1 MTAAV
6 HEVDPDALVARAR
19 AMAPALAALA
29 PAGDRERR
37 LPDAAAAALREAGF
51 FRILQPRRHGGY
63 EMAPAVFNE
72 VQMVLAEADMSTGW
86 VHGVVGVLAFHL
98 ALLDDRA
105 QAEVWGDDPSTL
117 VAASYMPRG
126 RAVPVEGGYRL
137 SGRWGFASGIDH
149 CGWAF
154 LGGIVEADGAG
165 PPDARAFLVPRAD
178 LRVLDT
184 WRVTGLRGT
193 GSHDVAVEEAFVP
206 EYRTHRNADRFLGR
220 NPGTAV
226 NTGPLYRVP
235 LPQLLFRAISS
246 SSIGALR
253 HLLDAFVDYNGRRLS
268 VLGTAVARDPVAQL
282 ACAEAAADI
291 DEMTAMLRRNFDRL
305 MDHARRG
312 GQAPIRER
320 QLYRLHATR
329 VPERCCALAQRLFKA
344 CGASALSEDRPFGRI
359 LADLAAA
366 RQHAAMQFETHG
378 RALGAAMLGI
388 EEEDTLL

>member
-1 MTAAV
+1 MTATAQDI
-6 HEVDPDALVARAR
+6 DPDTLLARAR
-19 AMAPALAALA
+19 AMVPALADLA

-37 LPDAAAAALREAGF
+37 LPDAAVALMREAGF
-51 FRILQPRRHGGY
+51 FRILQPRRYGGW

-72 VQMVLAEADMSTGW
+72 VQATLAKADMSAGW

-117 VAASYMPRG
+117 IASSYMPRG

-137 SGRWGFASGIDH
+137 SGRWGFASGVDH

-154 LGGIVEADGAG
+154 LGGIVEGDGSG

-184 WRVTGLRGT
+184 WRVTGLKGT
-193 GSHDVAVEEAFVP
+193 GSHDVVVEDAFVP
-206 EYRTHRNADRFLGR
+206 EYRTHRNADRFHGR

-253 HLLDAFVDYNGRRLS
+253 HLLDAFVEYNGPRVS
-268 VLGTAVARDPVAQL
+268 VMGTAVARDPVAQL
-282 ACAEAAADI
+282 ACAEAAAGI
-291 DEMTAMLRRNFDRL
+291 DEMTALLRRNFDRL

-312 GQAPIRER
+312 GQAPIRDR
-320 QLYRLHATR
+320 QVYRLHATM

-344 CGASALSEDRPFGRI
+344 SGASALSEDRPFGRV

-366 RQHAAMQFETHG
+366 RQHAAVQFELHG
-378 RALGAAMLGI
+378 RALGAAMLGVGG
-388 EEEDTLL
+388 EDTLL